1 MLKPNKNRT
10 IIETSLNESA
20 GTPLTFTII
29 DKNSVKN
36 VKLETKPITTPI
48 GFCFPTPLAEDK
60 IIGNNGKI
68 QGESTVTT
76 PAKNAKPNIKNINK
90 K

>member
-1 MLKPNKNRT
+1 MSKHTNKT
-10 IIETSLNESA
+10 TIETNLNESA
-20 GTPLTFTII
+20 GTPLTLTIV
-29 DKNSVKN
+29 DKNNVKK

-60 IIGNNGKI
+60 IIGIKGKI

-76 PAKNAKPNIKNINK
+76 PAKNAKPSIKNIN
-90 K
+90 